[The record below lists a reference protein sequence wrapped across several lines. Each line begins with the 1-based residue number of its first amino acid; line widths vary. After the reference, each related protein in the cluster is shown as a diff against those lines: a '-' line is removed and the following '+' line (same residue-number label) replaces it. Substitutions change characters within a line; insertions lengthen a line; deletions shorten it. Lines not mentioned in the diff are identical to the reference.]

1 MNRTPATAMHAA
13 HLAANLAKAFAA
25 AVDLAPSPAL
35 RQASA
40 GATAAA
46 KAAKIA
52 AEYSTIATSPEG
64 KAAALADAFEA
75 VRKVSALAGS
85 LAA

>member
-1 MNRTPATAMHAA
+1 MNRTPANAIHAA
-13 HLAANLAKAFAA
+13 KLAANLAKAFAA

-40 GATAAA
+40 NATAAA

-52 AEYSTIATSPEG
+52 ADYSAIATSPEG
-64 KAAALADAFEA
+64 QAAAIADAFAA